1 MGAIPQAVSR
11 TAGMTPPT
19 GVGAPRIG
27 GTRRYSGV
35 SRVDVVVRRLYLIA
49 FVMRAVAG
57 IGAYIATEYLDI
69 PLLQDALY
77 YEQVGHSVAREWL
90 SGESSQ
96 WLDTERYGGKVA
108 WLMVATIAGLYF
120 LLQGF

>member
-19 GVGAPRIG
+19 GVEAPRIG

-57 IGAYIATEYLDI
+57 GGGDIAAENFEIT
-69 PLLQDALY
+69 PLQDALY
-77 YEQVGHSVAREWL
+77 YQEGWRRAAAGWL
-90 SGESSQ
+90 FRGSSQ
-96 WLDTERYGGKVA
+96 WLG
-108 WLMVATIAGLYF
+108 
-120 LLQGF
+120 